1 MSWQKE
7 KNQQN
12 LQLTF
17 LTKDRKLKFNN
28 MAISII
34 CQKEKQVIIICLEQL
49 EGNPKAEKTVSD
61 LTAVELNKDNGM
73 NLE

>member
-34 CQKEKQVIIICLEQL
+34 CQKEKQVVIICLE
-49 EGNPKAEKTVSD
+49 
-61 LTAVELNKDNGM
+61 
-73 NLE
+73 